1 MLGEVMSTLAS
12 EALLAADNGTDMA
25 RDIACYMLE
34 ATLGD
39 VVRPMLSSAHGER
52 YDCEVQTNVRCEEV
66 LHIRAGSAA
75 RHAQAGCKAC

>member
-34 ATLGD
+34 AALGD
-39 VVRPMLSSAHGER
+39 VVRPRLSGAQTARASA
-52 YDCEVQTNVRCEEV
+52 TV
-66 LHIRAGSAA
+66 LRM
-75 RHAQAGCKAC
+75 